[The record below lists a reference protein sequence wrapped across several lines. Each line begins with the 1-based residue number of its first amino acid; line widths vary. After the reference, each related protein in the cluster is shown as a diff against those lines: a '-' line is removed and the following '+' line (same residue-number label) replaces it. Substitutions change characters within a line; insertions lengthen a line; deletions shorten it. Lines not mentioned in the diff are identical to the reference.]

1 MIKTFID
8 VVAPKGAVL
17 WWLVR
22 AVLRRCWV
30 LKSPLL
36 NLFLRSWC
44 NQFFCSWLA
53 ELPDLMEKIPFAI
66 LAQPRWIHFGWKTC
80 GRRKDCGILQK
91 HQRLFG
97 RQVTLF
103 EVNST
108 RLILG
113 ESKVVVAFDVWQPFK
128 VLFKI

>member
-1 MIKTFID
+1 MD

-17 WWLVR
+17 WWLVK
-22 AVLRRCWV
+22 ALLRRCWV
-30 LKSPLL
+30 LKSLSL

-44 NQFFCSWLA
+44 NQFFCARLA
-53 ELPDLMEKIPFAI
+53 KLPDLMEEILFAI
-66 LAQPRWIHFGWKTC
+66 LAQPCWNHFGWKT
-80 GRRKDCGILQK
+80 RNWRKDCGILQK
-91 HQRLFG
+91 HQRLFR
-97 RQVTLF
+97 RQVTLL

-108 RLILG
+108 KLIFV